1 MAKKD
6 DNFDVDKEIERLSKN
21 TRVNIMKSERGFES
35 RLDQLD
41 KDIEKAVSS
50 KIKLFDDSN
59 ILKEKHVTTD
69 YTDNALERYK
79 KKLNK
84 I

>member
-1 MAKKD
+1 MSKED
-6 DNFDVDKEIERLSKN
+6 FDVEKEIERISRK
-21 TRVNIMKSERGFES
+21 TRVNIMKSERIFDS
-35 RLDQLD
+35 RLNQL
-41 KDIEKAVSS
+41 EKEIDDAIKS
-50 KIKLFDDSN
+50 KEKLFDDSKT
-59 ILKEKHVTTD
+59 LTTKHIETD

>member
-1 MAKKD
+1 MSEKD
-6 DNFDVDKEIERLSKN
+6 FDVDKEIERLSRKTN
-21 TRVNIMKSERGFES
+21 VNILRTEKSFDNRIS
-35 RLDQLD
+35 QLE
-41 KDIEKAVSS
+41 KDIDKVIKSKEKF
-50 KIKLFDDSN
+50 FDDS
-59 ILKEKHVTTD
+59 KELTSKHATSS

>member
-1 MAKKD
+1 MSKED
-6 DNFDVDKEIERLSKN
+6 FDVEKEIDRISRK
-21 TRVNIMKSERGFES
+21 TKVNIIKSEKLFDS
-35 RLDQLD
+35 RINQL
-41 KDIEKAVSS
+41 EKEIDDAIHS
-50 KIKLFDDSN
+50 KEKLFDDSKV
-59 ILKEKHVTTD
+59 LTTKHIETD

>member
-1 MAKKD
+1 MSKED
-6 DNFDVDKEIERLSKN
+6 FDVEKEIERISRK
-21 TRVNIMKSERGFES
+21 TGVNIMKSERSFDS
-35 RLDQLD
+35 RLNQL
-41 KDIEKAVSS
+41 EKEIDDAIKS
-50 KIKLFDDSN
+50 KEKLFDDSKT
-59 ILKEKHVTTD
+59 LTTKHIETD

>member
-1 MAKKD
+1 MSKED
-6 DNFDVDKEIERLSKN
+6 FDVEKEIERISRK
-21 TRVNIMKSERGFES
+21 TRVNIMKSERSFDS
-35 RLDQLD
+35 RLNQLE
-41 KDIEKAVSS
+41 KDIDDAIKS
-50 KIKLFDDSN
+50 KEKLFDDSKT
-59 ILKEKHVTTD
+59 LTTKHIETD

>member
-1 MAKKD
+1 MSKKD
-6 DNFDVDKEIERLSKN
+6 FDVEKEIERISRK
-21 TRVNIMKSERGFES
+21 TRVNIMKSERSFDS
-35 RLDQLD
+35 RLSQLE
-41 KDIEKAVSS
+41 KDIDKAINS
-50 KIKLFDDSN
+50 KEKLFDDSKV
-59 ILKEKHVTTD
+59 LTSKHLEND

>member
-1 MAKKD
+1 MSKED
-6 DNFDVDKEIERLSKN
+6 FDVEKELERISRK
-21 TRVNIMKSERGFES
+21 TRVNIIKSERSFDS
-35 RLDQLD
+35 RLNQLE
-41 KDIEKAVSS
+41 KDIDDAIKS
-50 KIKLFDDSN
+50 KEKLFDDSKT
-59 ILKEKHVTTD
+59 LTTKHIEMD

>member
-1 MAKKD
+1 MSKED
-6 DNFDVDKEIERLSKN
+6 FDVEKEIERISRK
-21 TRVNIMKSERGFES
+21 TRVNIMKSERSFDS
-35 RLDQLD
+35 RLNQL
-41 KDIEKAVSS
+41 EKEIDDAIKS
-50 KIKLFDDSN
+50 KEKLFDDSKN
-59 ILKEKHVTTD
+59 LTTKHIETD